1 MKFCTQCGTQNED
14 QAKFCSSCGA
24 ALQTGPGAAA
34 EPPKPAQP
42 PRPAVEIVSTVAPEN
57 ENTLR
62 QVFSIPGGE
71 TVITS
76 IGNSY
81 LQNLIMG
88 SGVSQTVAAA
98 TNRRFYYQGRTLRG
112 TGLKLSRTVASGS
125 VLLKDISY
133 TGVVHLSPL
142 WKKVVAIILTVYPGV
157 CGVLVTLSVGAGQ
170 IVHGE
175 LIRGVF
181 NIILLAALSLA
192 PAALFWWLY
201 KRGSGAAFVIKFAGG
216 GVAFP
221 VKYYPAEE
229 SAAFQET
236 LTRLVDQ
243 AKG

>member
-1 MKFCTQCGTQNED
+1 M
-14 QAKFCSSCGA
+14 
-24 ALQTGPGAAA
+24 
-34 EPPKPAQP
+34 
-42 PRPAVEIVSTVAPEN
+42 EIASTVAPEN

-112 TGLKLSRTVASGS
+112 TGLKLSRTVGSGS

-142 WKKVVAIILTVYPGV
+142 WKKVTAIVLAVYPGLPGIITGLLSGAMAIGQGGTGIIF
-157 CGVLVTLSVGAGQ
+157 GVLSF
-170 IVHGE
+170 
-175 LIRGVF
+175 VF
-181 NIILLAALSLA
+181 FSAFYCA

-201 KRGSGAAFVIKFAGG
+201 KRGSGAALVIKFAGG